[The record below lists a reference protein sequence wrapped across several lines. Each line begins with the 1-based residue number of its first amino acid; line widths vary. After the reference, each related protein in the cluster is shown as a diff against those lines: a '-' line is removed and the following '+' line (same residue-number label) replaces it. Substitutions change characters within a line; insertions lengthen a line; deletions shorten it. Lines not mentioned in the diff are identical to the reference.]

1 MAPEPIAARSYGFH
15 GVRFSVAGNG
25 AAPHLLHSRLAPFL
39 DGSSMRPDVTVEFHC
54 VSSVHAHSIG
64 PPVGGGRPI
73 YDPPRGEVLYCSDT
87 DQIYI
92 NFDDRVRAICDA
104 AHRRMSFSLLASGEN
119 AWMAS
124 HPLFTICWIEQLKR
138 LGMFSIHAS
147 GVCHEGKGLL
157 LAGASGSGKT
167 TLAIALLRAGF
178 GFLGD
183 DMLFLRSGPEGIRA
197 LSFPDE
203 TDVTPETFGMFPE
216 LREGAASRATPGRL
230 KMAVR
235 AEAIY
240 RAAVAEECEP
250 TVLVFPRVVRG
261 ARPVLRPIGAAE
273 ALLELSSNVLL
284 TDKRASQAHLD
295 ILGRLARQAFC
306 YRIDAER
313 PDAVATVLAELM
325 RK

>member
-15 GVRFSVAGNG
+15 GIRFGVSGDG
-25 AAPHLLHSRLAPFL
+25 AAPRLLHSRLAPFF
-39 DGSSMRPDVTVEFHC
+39 DGRSTLPDVTVKFHC
-54 VSSVHAHSIG
+54 VSDIQAHSVG
-64 PPVGGGRPI
+64 PPAGGGRPI
-73 YDPPRGEVLYCSDT
+73 YDPPRGEVLYCSDA
-87 DQIYI
+87 DQVYI
-92 NFDDRVRAICDA
+92 NFDDRVRAICDLA
-104 AHRRMSFSLLASGEN
+104 ERRMSFSLLASEEN

-147 GVCHEGKGLL
+147 GVCREGKGLL

-167 TLAIALLRAGF
+167 TLAVALLRAGF

-183 DMLFLRSGPEGIRA
+183 DMLFLRSDPEGIRA

-216 LREGAASRATPGRL
+216 LREGAASRAAPGRL
-230 KMAVR
+230 KLAVR
-235 AEAIY
+235 AETIY
-240 RAAVAEECEP
+240 RAAIAEECEP
-250 TVLVFPRVVRG
+250 TVLVFPRVVPG
-261 ARPVLRPIGAAE
+261 SPPVLRPIGAAE

-313 PDAVATVLAELM
+313 PDAVATVLADLI